1 MVKISRSFRAV
12 EYAEGVSTTEFQD
25 NEPVAKIHSVVNL
38 DKEKNKMLVAH
49 HEYPADNRDFKSRTW
64 SYHAALSDWGDI
76 LELSDVLK
84 RFRSLPD
91 DVALSNEFP
100 VKELEISEMKIYKE
114 DADGVHESRDDT
126 YEDASLSYRLS
137 DSVLE
142 FSPRHGSEPQTFPW
156 IPVGEEYARE
166 GFSSNSIHLN
176 RLIEM
181 IEDIEEGI
189 QPSDSPDPTLDE
201 KTHSLL
207 NSIDYGHEIIQ
218 HSQDGDICLEK
229 GLHQLALSSY
239 IHAIEWTIIA
249 YLKTDELDI
258 IEKEKDGTYYNLAGG
273 RNSLL
278 EEVNERAGL
287 DQKTTSQL
295 RSFNRAER
303 RWMAH
308 HKSGEI
314 LPEEIEAVRARLRS
328 LVEKLF

>member
-1 MVKISRSFRAV
+1 
-12 EYAEGVSTTEFQD
+12 
-25 NEPVAKIHSVVNL
+25 
-38 DKEKNKMLVAH
+38 MLVAH
-49 HEYPADNRDFKSRTW
+49 HEYPEDSRDFQSRTW
-64 SYHAALSDWGDI
+64 AYDVVLSDWEDI
-76 LELSDVLK
+76 LELLDVLK
-84 RFRSLPD
+84 RFKSLPD
-91 DVALSNEFP
+91 DVVLSNEFP
-100 VKELEISEMKIYKE
+100 VKELKISEMKLYNE
-114 DADGVHESRDDT
+114 EAEGNYESREDT
-126 YEDASLSYRLS
+126 YEDVSLSYRLS
-137 DSVLE
+137 DSTLE

-181 IEDIEEGI
+181 IDDIEEGI

-201 KTHSLL
+201 ETHSLL
-207 NSIDYGHEIIQ
+207 NSIGYGHEIIQ

-249 YLKTDELDI
+249 YLKTDGLDI
-258 IEKEKDGTYYNLAGG
+258 IEKEREGTYYNLAGG

-278 EEVNERAGL
+278 EEVNERANL

-328 LVEKLF
+328 LIEKLF